1 MEVTVAAVQPN
12 TIRGEQEV
20 ENVSHALAAIEEAAG
35 GGAQLVLFPEGYP
48 GPYHGPADYS
58 PFEQLSEQAKRF
70 KIYVIGSWVE
80 PAPDVGE
87 GVFRLALKL
96 IGPDGGLIGTYHR
109 TQPNT
114 PEVTDGL
121 LPGKFVAPGD
131 ELTVFET
138 PIGKIGTIICG
149 ELWWPEMSRVLA
161 LKGADIIVAPIGGV
175 LYEIREAW
183 RNIVWARASENMCYV
198 MVTQNLFGMEQ
209 GLAVIAAPEEVL
221 AESDQPGIIYATLD
235 LDRLKWLRETEET
248 LELPKTYR
256 SVPGMFK
263 DRRPELYKEIIEPNP
278 VARDY
283 YYFLQERARKSG

>member
-1 MEVTVAAVQPN
+1 MDITVATVQPN
-12 TIRGEQEV
+12 TIRGEREI
-20 ENVSHALAAIEEAAG
+20 ENVPHALNAIQEAAEN
-35 GGAQLVLFPEGYP
+35 GAQMVLFPEGYP
-48 GPYHGPADYS
+48 GPYHGPANYS
-58 PFEQLSEQAKRF
+58 PFEQLSAQAKKHEIF
-70 KIYVIGSWVE
+70 VIGSWVE
-80 PAPDVGE
+80 TATDLGV

-96 IGPDGGLIGTYHR
+96 IGPDGLLIGTYHR

-121 LPGKFVAPGD
+121 LPGKFVAPGN
-131 ELTVFET
+131 ELTVFDT
-138 PIGKIGTIICG
+138 PIGRIGTIICG

-198 MVTQNLFGMEQ
+198 MVTQNIFGMEQ
-209 GLAVIAAPEEVL
+209 GLAVIASPEQIL
-221 AESDQPGIIYATLD
+221 AESDRPGIIYATLD

-248 LELPKTYR
+248 LSLPKTYR
-256 SVPGMFK
+256 SIPGMFK

-283 YYFLQERARKSG
+283 YYFLKKRAEEN